1 MPFNPQIFI
10 AEGNA
15 LSKRL
20 ANQVKKTDKNI
31 KQLLLEY
38 NSSREQL
45 NDEAKTFFQEIT
57 LDNAKKRET
66 FNNDGTTDETNVI
79 PSSIRRHAIEM
90 FNLLKRSKEE
100 RDLLSRKMKKVYD
113 YYLKEE
119 AKVFESLGTLCSS
132 DVLNRY
138 EVGSVALL
146 KAEHKRLQNC
156 VVSIHHS
163 LKDIVALPDIPFSS
177 SIIADIEVQ
186 DSFGISFEDEEQ
198 TDSSDSENY
207 E

>member
-1 MPFNPQIFI
+1 M
-10 AEGNA
+10 
-15 LSKRL
+15 
-20 ANQVKKTDKNI
+20 
-31 KQLLLEY
+31 LLEY

-57 LDNAKKRET
+57 LDNAKKHET

-100 RDLLSRKMKKVYD
+100 KDLLSREMKKVYD

-119 AKVFESLGTLCSS
+119 AKVSESLGTLCSS

-138 EVGSVALL
+138 EAGSVALL
-146 KAEHKRLQNC
+146 KAKHKLLQNR

-163 LKDIVALPDIPFSS
+163 LKEFVALPDIPFSS

-207 E
+207 EL